1 MAIRNDKWTQLFL
14 FICLVSSVTVT
25 FNNLSTS
32 SSFSSSSSSL
42 PPPSNSSLPANWPL
56 STSHSASNTAY
67 TLRNTLF
74 LATFFVNSSPTPNLS
89 SAKLRDTINFR
100 RLMNTHLHFGTKL
113 KEESFECNVYVFQVK
128 QLAHL
133 LFLFLFLPE
142 NKWNFTT
149 KRII

>member
-1 MAIRNDKWTQLFL
+1 MDATFPLYLPRFL
-14 FICLVSSVTVT
+14 GHSHFQQP
-25 FNNLSTS
+25 FNVFFFFFFFFFTS
-32 SSFSSSSSSL
+32 SSFEFF
-42 PPPSNSSLPANWPL
+42 PSRELTTLNEPF
-56 STSHSASNTAY
+56 ASNTAY

-89 SAKLRDTINFR
+89 GAKLRDTINFR

-142 NKWNFTT
+142 NK
-149 KRII
+149 